1 LICDANG
8 NISVSYDSFDA
19 NTKGRPTESGAAV
32 ARGRNWHGG
41 GCHGVVARVRLVATT
56 SLSLSPTGANGQT
69 YAAGCRELDHDYAQD
84 AGEPRG
90 RSPGPCEQARPHDK
104 RGHQAGCGSIPGRKA
119 PAWLSGNKFDV
130 ASNLSSHSIGCAL
143 PSLNRRTAF
152 WFRMGP
158 NCRRRKDDGEEQ

>member
-8 NISVSYDSFDA
+8 NTAVSDDSFDA

-56 SLSLSPTGANGQT
+56 SLSLSRTGASGQT
-69 YAAGCRELDHDYAQD
+69 CAAGCRELDYDYAQD

-90 RSPGPCEQARPHDK
+90 RSSGSCEQARPHNK
-104 RGHQAGCGSIPGRKA
+104 RGREAGGFSIPGRQT

-143 PSLNRRTAF
+143 RSLNRLTTF
-152 WFRMGP
+152 WFRIGSESSAA
-158 NCRRRKDDGEEQ
+158 RR

>member
-8 NISVSYDSFDA
+8 NIAVSYDSFDA

-56 SLSLSPTGANGQT
+56 SLSLSRTGASWQT
-69 YAAGCRELDHDYAQD
+69 CAAGCRELDYDYAQD

-90 RSPGPCEQARPHDK
+90 RSSGSCEQARPHDK
-104 RGHQAGCGSIPGRKA
+104 RGHQAGGGSIPGRKA
-119 PAWLSGNKFDV
+119 PAWLSGNKYDV

-143 PSLNRRTAF
+143 PSLNRLTTF
-152 WFRMGP
+152 WFRIGS
-158 NCRRRKDDGEEQ
+158 ELSAA

>member
-8 NISVSYDSFDA
+8 NIAVSYDSFDA

-56 SLSLSPTGANGQT
+56 SLSLSRTGASWQT
-69 YAAGCRELDHDYAQD
+69 CAAGCRELDYDYAQD

-90 RSPGPCEQARPHDK
+90 RSSGSCEQARPS
-104 RGHQAGCGSIPGRKA
+104 RQARSSGGGGSIPGREA
-119 PAWLSGNKFDV
+119 PAWLSGNKYNV

-143 PSLNRRTAF
+143 PSLNRLTTF
-152 WFRMGP
+152 WFRIGS
-158 NCRRRKDDGEEQ
+158 ELSAA